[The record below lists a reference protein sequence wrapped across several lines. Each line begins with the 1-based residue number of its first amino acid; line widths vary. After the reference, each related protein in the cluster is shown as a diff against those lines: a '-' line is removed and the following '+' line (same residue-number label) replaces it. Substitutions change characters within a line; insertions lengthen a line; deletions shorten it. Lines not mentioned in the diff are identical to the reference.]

1 MLAQDFCYW
10 FAVASR
16 SSRYTSDL
24 FVRSR
29 PNAVGGEA
37 LHVNPVAMFYQ
48 SKQLMLL
55 LRVLT
60 SETKMAR
67 MSGLET
73 MTYAELAEL
82 RSQVD
87 RLIVEKQSSERSALR
102 QKMADLARD
111 HGLSLDEVLG
121 KGRKGK
127 GSVAPKYRDP
137 KNPENTWTGHGRMP
151 LWMVA
156 ATKGSKAK
164 KDDFLI

>member
-1 MLAQDFCYW
+1 
-10 FAVASR
+10 
-16 SSRYTSDL
+16 
-24 FVRSR
+24 
-29 PNAVGGEA
+29 
-37 LHVNPVAMFYQ
+37 
-48 SKQLMLL
+48 
-55 LRVLT
+55 
-60 SETKMAR
+60 MAR
-67 MSGLET
+67 MSGLEK
-73 MTYAELAEL
+73 MSYAELSEL

-102 QKMADLARD
+102 LKMADLARN

-137 KNPENTWTGHGRMP
+137 KNPEHTWTGRGRMP

-156 ATKGSKAK
+156 AIKGNKAK